1 MDELCSTLPRGS
13 KLVILNAHEG
23 VGAIALQ
30 LGQSLR
36 AARDLWVV
44 AHYPPDFADG
54 DTILRALGASETLC
68 GEVIS
73 AVQSL
78 RESSY
83 DAVLDSVGGRKI
95 YDVCKVILHDDGY
108 FGQLDNRYA
117 LSLTPES

>member
-108 FGQLDNRYA
+108 FGK
-117 LSLTPES
+117 STTHSTVG